1 MTCREPVEASFAE
14 WLKSVLFLQQLH
26 SASGTLPH
34 EQNRRSE
41 GLLHSGV
48 TDAGTYQAVHN
59 DCPLLP
65 QAVTPVLRLAVN
77 LRVEIHIM
85 QDDCV
90 GSNQIQALAPGAR
103 AQQKGKDAG

>member
-1 MTCREPVEASFAE
+1 MTCKEPVEASFAE
-14 WLKSVLFLQQLH
+14 WWESVLFPQQLH

-41 GLLHSGV
+41 VLLHAGV
-48 TDAGTYQAVHN
+48 MEADTYQAVHN

-65 QAVTPVLRLAVN
+65 QAVTPVLRLAVD

-90 GSNQIQALAPGAR
+90 GSRQIQALAPGAR